1 MSIREYSR
9 KTESQPTEK
18 KKKTQLPQKFSQ
30 MESQN
35 ENYGNQNHHDNT
47 KPWRTRTHRDLQIH
61 HLHGDFKRELKEKHT
76 HTPEAYDDFK
86 HGISKAKEN
95 KNNLQSYD

>member
-1 MSIREYSR
+1 
-9 KTESQPTEK
+9 
-18 KKKTQLPQKFSQ
+18 

-35 ENYGNQNHHDNT
+35 ENYGNQNHHDN

-76 HTPEAYDDFK
+76 HTPKAYDDFK
-86 HGISKAKEN
+86 LGISKAKEKQKTTCKAMTDTN
-95 KNNLQSYD
+95 

>member
-1 MSIREYSR
+1 
-9 KTESQPTEK
+9 
-18 KKKTQLPQKFSQ
+18 

-35 ENYGNQNHHDNT
+35 ENYGDQNHHDN

-76 HTPEAYDDFK
+76 HTPKAYDDFK
-86 HGISKAKEN
+86 HGISKAKEH
-95 KNNLQSYD
+95 KNNLQSYDWYELMIVT